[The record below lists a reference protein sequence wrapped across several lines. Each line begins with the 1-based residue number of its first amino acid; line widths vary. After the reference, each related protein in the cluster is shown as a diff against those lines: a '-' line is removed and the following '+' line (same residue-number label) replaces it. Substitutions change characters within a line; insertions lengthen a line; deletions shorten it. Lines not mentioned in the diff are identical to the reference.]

1 MVQAA
6 SSSAGLRT
14 IKRVEQTLQDL
25 GVCLY
30 ILYSWCHFLTL
41 YHTCW
46 MIYVLQLDSK
56 WISAFDTIP
65 WCLYLSLDD
74 MLHKNAWDFLAPF
87 CYLIPIIGFLFYPLE
102 GVLLWGLF
110 RWDWLWFQFLYKD
123 FCFILAYPNSC
134 TRLVG
139 ILVWAK
145 HYTNIIDFS
154 CYEFCARNRF
164 RGFLKCRFSTCI
176 VMHSHHRYH
185 FFNCLC

>member
-1 MVQAA
+1 M
-6 SSSAGLRT
+6 SFPN
-14 IKRVEQTLQDL
+14 I
-25 GVCLY
+25 
-30 ILYSWCHFLTL
+30 
-41 YHTCW
+41 
-46 MIYVLQLDSK
+46 
-56 WISAFDTIP
+56 ISHM
-65 WCLYLSLDD
+65 LDD
-74 MLHKNAWDFLAPF
+74 LCLAARQQMNK
-87 CYLIPIIGFLFYPLE
+87 CLWHDSLMSISLIGGY
-102 GVLLWGLF
+102 VAQKCMGLF
-110 RWDWLWFQFLYKD
+110 SSILLSHTIYMVSFLPLGRGVVVGTVQVDWLWFQFLYKD